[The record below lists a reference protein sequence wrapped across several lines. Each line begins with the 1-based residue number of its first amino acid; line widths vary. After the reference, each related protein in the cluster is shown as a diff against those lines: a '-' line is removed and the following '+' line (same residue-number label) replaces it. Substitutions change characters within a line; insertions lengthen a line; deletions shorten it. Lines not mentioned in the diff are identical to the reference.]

1 MDELTVYFITR
12 LDAIK
17 AALVFFGIVITFMIL
32 LVNIFISVDEGKTRE
47 EIVASK
53 CNILCCIIIMFSIVA
68 NIILPSTK
76 DMAIIKI
83 VPKLTRVD
91 NITMAKQVIIEV
103 CDAIHKIK

>member
-17 AALVFFGIVITFMIL
+17 AALVFFGVLITFVIL
-32 LVNIFISVDEGKTRE
+32 LVNIFISMDEGKTSK
-47 EIVASK
+47 EIVTSK
-53 CNILCCIIIMFSIVA
+53 CHILCCIIIVFSIVA
-68 NIILPSTK
+68 NVILPSTK

-83 VPKLTRVD
+83 VPKLTDVD
-91 NITMAKQVIIEV
+91 NITAAKQVIIEV